1 MRRKILIK
9 VLINALITIK
19 GLYKKGVRY
28 GPGVLKYSE
37 TNEEDIGYWYGDK
50 LIRLLCSSNVTF
62 ELSSD
67 IEQPSESEK
76 HVEIR
81 SWNDPDMM
89 FVNESELNNNNM
101 FVESRVMTSRPIRES
116 TKKSDPYIDKVL
128 KERENLHSEYLRAV
142 EAMIGREK
150 NIKIEEANS
159 RKVEIQNLT
168 KVLKE
173 IFKHFKQ
180 YDIFNRHIS
189 KKLNI
194 DLSVF
199 ESCKMNFNEI
209 YYKEYTLN

>member
-1 MRRKILIK
+1 
-9 VLINALITIK
+9 
-19 GLYKKGVRY
+19 
-28 GPGVLKYSE
+28 
-37 TNEEDIGYWYGDK
+37 
-50 LIRLLCSSNVTF
+50 
-62 ELSSD
+62 
-67 IEQPSESEK
+67 
-76 HVEIR
+76 
-81 SWNDPDMM
+81 MM

-150 NIKIEEANS
+150 NIIKIEEANS

-199 ESCKMNFNEI
+199 ESCKMKFNKIKQRI
-209 YYKEYTLN
+209 YT

>member
-1 MRRKILIK
+1 MRKLLIK
-9 VLINALITIK
+9 VLLNALIIIK

-50 LIRLLCSSNVTF
+50 LIRLLSSANVTF

-81 SWNDPDMM
+81 SWNDPDLM

-116 TKKSDPYIDKVL
+116 AKKSDPYIDKVL

-150 NIKIEEANS
+150 NIIKIEEANS

-199 ESCKMNFNEI
+199 ESCKSREF
-209 YYKEYTLN
+209 